1 MKKTIL
7 LALSLLPWALPAS
20 AWGPKGHDVT
30 ACIAEC
36 NLTPEAAAEVD
47 RVLNGYS
54 PVYWS
59 NWLDAASHTP
69 EYAYTKS
76 WHYMDVDA
84 GETRESTPRNPKGDI
99 LSALNE
105 LVRRLEGHDL
115 PAEEEALCL
124 KMLIHL
130 MGDLHCP
137 MHAGHLTD
145 LGGNRVKV
153 RFFGRDTNLHA
164 VWDSSLPEWAHKW
177 SYTEWQSQIDRL
189 TDEEVAEITG
199 GTLETWYDET
209 QALCPEIYASTPEG
223 ANLSYDYVNKYA
235 PLVERQLLKG
245 GHRLA
250 ALLNEIYR

>member
-1 MKKTIL
+1 MKRTLIL
-7 LALSLLPWALPAS
+7 LTLLLGWLPAS

-54 PVYWS
+54 PVYWC

-76 WHYMDVDA
+76 WHYLDVDES
-84 GETRESTPRNPKGDI
+84 ETRESTPRNPKGDI
-99 LSALNE
+99 LSALHT
-105 LVRRLEGHDL
+105 LVDALKSRSL
-115 PAEEEALCL
+115 PAEQEALYL

-137 MHAGHLTD
+137 MHAGHLSD

-164 VWDSSLPEWAHKW
+164 VWDSSLPESGHKW
-177 SYTEWQSQIDRL
+177 SYTEWQNQIDRL
-189 TDEEVAEITG
+189 SDEEIAEITG
-199 GTLETWYDET
+199 GALESWYDET
-209 QALCPEIYASTPEG
+209 QSLCPEIYASTPEG
-223 ANLSYDYVNKYA
+223 AHLSYDYVNKYT
-235 PLVERQLLKG
+235 PVVERQFLKG
-245 GHRLA
+245 GYRLA

>member
-1 MKKTIL
+1 MKRTLIL
-7 LALSLLPWALPAS
+7 LTLLLGWLPAS

-54 PVYWS
+54 PVYWC

-76 WHYMDVDA
+76 WHYLDVDE

-99 LSALNE
+99 LSALHT
-105 LVRRLEGHDL
+105 LIDALKSRSL
-115 PAEEEALCL
+115 PAEQETLYL

-153 RFFGRDTNLHA
+153 RFFGRETNLHA
-164 VWDSSLPEWAHKW
+164 VWDSSLPESGHKW
-177 SYTEWQSQIDRL
+177 SYTEWQNQIDRL
-189 TDEEVAEITG
+189 SDEEIAEITG
-199 GTLETWYDET
+199 GTLESWYDET
-209 QALCPEIYASTPEG
+209 QSLCPEIYASTPEG
-223 ANLSYDYVNKYA
+223 SDLSYDYVNKYT
-235 PLVERQLLKG
+235 PVVERQFLKG
-245 GHRLA
+245 GYRLA

>member
-1 MKKTIL
+1 
-7 LALSLLPWALPAS
+7 
-20 AWGPKGHDVT
+20 
-30 ACIAEC
+30 
-36 NLTPEAAAEVD
+36 
-47 RVLNGYS
+47 
-54 PVYWS
+54 
-59 NWLDAASHTP
+59 
-69 EYAYTKS
+69 
-76 WHYMDVDA
+76 
-84 GETRESTPRNPKGDI
+84 
-99 LSALNE
+99 
-105 LVRRLEGHDL
+105 
-115 PAEEEALCL
+115 
-124 KMLIHL
+124 MLIHL
-130 MGDLHCP
+130 MGDHHCP

-177 SYTEWQSQIDRL
+177 SYTEWQSQLARL
-189 TDEEVAEITG
+189 PDEAGAAIPGGPHETG
-199 GTLETWYDET
+199 YDET

>member
-1 MKKTIL
+1 
-7 LALSLLPWALPAS
+7 
-20 AWGPKGHDVT
+20 
-30 ACIAEC
+30 
-36 NLTPEAAAEVD
+36 
-47 RVLNGYS
+47 
-54 PVYWS
+54 
-59 NWLDAASHTP
+59 
-69 EYAYTKS
+69 
-76 WHYMDVDA
+76 MDVDA